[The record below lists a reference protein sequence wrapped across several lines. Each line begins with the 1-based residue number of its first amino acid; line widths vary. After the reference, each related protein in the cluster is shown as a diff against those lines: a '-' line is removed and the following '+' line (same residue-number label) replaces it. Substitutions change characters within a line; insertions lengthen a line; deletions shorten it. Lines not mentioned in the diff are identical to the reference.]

1 MVPLARNIQGCAD
14 RNGRWSLKWRNSL
27 RRWNSGDRLALDLYV
42 WIKRRTSSNQA
53 HCHFRS
59 LQEGSEKT
67 ERVSFRS
74 YLQQRPRARDERE
87 AEVINCCGRWDKL
100 FWTVK
105 NTLPW
110 TERLLTMLRDFFF
123 FYFWWGW
130 EGWWLKTTSWEPWK
144 NRRQS
149 EYSDLK
155 GRRPPQQGNKLGRW
169 GEVGRRETSRKS
181 AWSVRGLR
189 SPWIY

>member
-67 ERVSFRS
+67 ERASFRS

-123 FYFWWGW
+123 FLLLVGM
-130 EGWWLKTTSWEPWK
+130 
-144 NRRQS
+144 
-149 EYSDLK
+149 
-155 GRRPPQQGNKLGRW
+155 GRLMAEDNKLRAL
-169 GEVGRRETSRKS
+169 EEQETERVLWSERAQAS
-181 AWSVRGLR
+181 AAR
-189 SPWIY
+189 